1 MICLNQYRE
10 PVDLEENPFT
20 MPTTVILEPNDKED
34 VVYDQLSA
42 RYAKLIEQWQAEE
55 RDRFYK
61 RETRY
66 ENDHEE
72 PTFPILICRS
82 EQSKRVKPE
91 VVLLDGR
98 RALLLDSNRI
108 QTQCGI
114 QEIMSLEL
122 AQGLRRRPGHTRFCP
137 TCKGKHLPPP
147 PAPPMK
153 HTPVSS
159 TIPCIKCQADLR
171 SASYWDDSD
180 TLVCRHC
187 AKRYTRPL
195 HGLTSTETSANES
208 AISDW
213 LLSNHTEAE
222 AQADYREAE
231 PHGEAQDSD
240 THDSLDLETDV
251 EPDTEGTDQIEDA
264 DSGDISIF
272 DDPITMSEVPETT
285 PLNLDELHQILHLVQ
300 HPEARHANTDHPIIV
315 QQLIALAEHRM
326 TNGARNQE
334 FQEIFRAVVSEE
346 ISHLSDLLH
355 EPAYQ
360 LFQMSRSPIRQ
371 TLLDRALQSRD
382 NPATR
387 MAVWAAAG
395 RLIKECNLP
404 WLSQF
409 SQSRPDLPKTK
420 EERIRCFL
428 AMHAEDK
435 ARVQPIVD
443 WLLSLGPEDLS
454 ILAGDPES
462 THPFLHHP
470 DPSVFETTD
479 TLMTGLIA
487 YLANDLQRFREKKA
501 GCRLKASDHGLA
513 VESLHAI
520 AIQRG
525 LMPAPPAAPTSSA
538 ASPTLEAAI

>member
-10 PVDLEENPFT
+10 PIDLEDSPFR
-20 MPTTVILEPNDKED
+20 MPTTVILEPHDKED
-34 VVYDQLSA
+34 VVYDKLSA
-42 RYAKLIEQWQAEE
+42 RYAKLIEQWQEEE

-72 PTFPILICRS
+72 PAFPILICRW

-98 RALLLDSNRI
+98 RAVLLDSNRI

-114 QEIMSLEL
+114 QVIMSLEL
-122 AQGLRRRPGHTRFCP
+122 AQGLRRQPGHTRFCP
-137 TCKGKHLPPP
+137 SCKGKHLPPLS
-147 PAPPMK
+147 ATSLK
-153 HTPVSS
+153 LTPVSS
-159 TIPCIKCQADLR
+159 TIPCTKCQADLR

-187 AKRYTRPL
+187 AQRYARPL

-213 LLSNHTEAE
+213 VLSSQPT
-222 AQADYREAE
+222 ADLPVDSSDSESRA
-231 PHGEAQDSD
+231 GSQDPD
-240 THDSLDLETDV
+240 DHEDLEIEQDPGQDPEDLGLTTE
-251 EPDTEGTDQIEDA
+251 EPRDP
-264 DSGDISIF
+264 SMY
-272 DDPITMSEVPETT
+272 DDPVTMSEVPETT
-285 PLNLDELHQILHLVQ
+285 PLNLDELHQVLQLVQ
-300 HPEARHANTDHPIIV
+300 HPEARHASTNHPIIV

-326 TNGARNQE
+326 TDEASDQE
-334 FQEIFRAVVSEE
+334 FQETFRAVVSEE

-360 LFQMSRSPIRQ
+360 LFQMSRSPMRQ
-371 TLLDRALQSRD
+371 TLLDRALQAKD
-382 NPATR
+382 NPTTR

-395 RLIKECNLP
+395 RLLKECNLP
-404 WLSQF
+404 WLNHF
-409 SQSRPDLPKTK
+409 SLSPQDLPKSK
-420 EERIRCFL
+420 DERIHHFL
-428 AMHAEDK
+428 TLHAEDK

-479 TLMTGLIA
+479 SLMTGLIA

-525 LMPAPPAAPTSSA
+525 LMPAPPATTVSPA
-538 ASPTLEAAI
+538 A

>member
-10 PVDLEENPFT
+10 PIDLEDSPYR
-20 MPTTVILEPNDKED
+20 MPTTVILEPHDKED
-34 VVYDQLSA
+34 VVYDKLSA
-42 RYAKLIEQWQAEE
+42 RYAKLIEQWQEEE

-66 ENDHEE
+66 ESDHEE
-72 PTFPILICRS
+72 PAFPILICRS
-82 EQSKRVKPE
+82 EQSRRVKPE
-91 VVLLDGR
+91 ILLLDGR
-98 RALLLDSNRI
+98 RAVLLDANRI

-114 QEIMSLEL
+114 QVIMSLEL
-122 AQGLRRRPGHTRFCP
+122 AQGLRRQPGHTRFCP
-137 TCKGKHLPPP
+137 SCKGKHLPPLSTTP
-147 PAPPMK
+147 ITL
-153 HTPVSS
+153 TPVSS
-159 TIPCIKCQADLR
+159 TIPCTKCQADLR

-187 AKRYTRPL
+187 AQRYTRPL

-213 LLSNHTEAE
+213 VLSNQPTSDLDEDSSNSE
-222 AQADYREAE
+222 SRADS
-231 PHGEAQDSD
+231 Q
-240 THDSLDLETDV
+240 
-251 EPDTEGTDQIEDA
+251 DQIEHEDLEIERDPGQ
-264 DSGDISIF
+264 DSEDLGFTTEEPRDPSMY
-272 DDPITMSEVPETT
+272 DDPVTMGEVPETT
-285 PLNLDELHQILHLVQ
+285 PLNLDELHQVLHLVQ
-300 HPEARHANTDHPIIV
+300 HPEARHTSTQHPIIV

-326 TNGARNQE
+326 SDEASDQE
-334 FQEIFRAVVSEE
+334 FQETFRAVVSEE

-360 LFQMSRSPIRQ
+360 LFQMSRSPMRQ
-371 TLLDRALQSRD
+371 TLLDRALQAKD
-382 NPATR
+382 NPMTR

-395 RLIKECNLP
+395 RLLKECNLP
-404 WLSQF
+404 WLNSFRF
-409 SQSRPDLPKTK
+409 SQQELPKTK
-420 EERIRCFL
+420 DARIHHSL
-428 AMHAEDK
+428 TMHEEDK

-479 TLMTGLIA
+479 SLMTGLIA
-487 YLANDLQRFREKKA
+487 YLANDLQRFREKMA

-513 VESLHAI
+513 VESLQAI

-525 LMPAPPAAPTSSA
+525 LLPAPPAPTVSPA
-538 ASPTLEAAI
+538 A